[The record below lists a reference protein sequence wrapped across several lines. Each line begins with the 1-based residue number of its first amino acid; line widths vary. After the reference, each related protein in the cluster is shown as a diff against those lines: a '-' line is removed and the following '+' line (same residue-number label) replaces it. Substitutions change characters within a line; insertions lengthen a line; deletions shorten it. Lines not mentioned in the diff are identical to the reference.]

1 MCSFQPV
8 RAVQVCAVKKQLTK
22 GHGIATMK
30 ISPRTKK
37 TTEGKVCFSVKGLTP
52 KLIKAATG
60 AATLFEAL
68 KKLALEA
75 FLFLLLVRELLRL
88 LKQ

>member
-1 MCSFQPV
+1 M
-8 RAVQVCAVKKQLTK
+8 RVQM
-22 GHGIATMK
+22 H
-30 ISPRTKK
+30 
-37 TTEGKVCFSVKGLTP
+37 
-52 KLIKAATG
+52 KLIKAASG
-60 AATLFEAL
+60 AAALFEAL

>member
-1 MCSFQPV
+1 
-8 RAVQVCAVKKQLTK
+8 VQ
-22 GHGIATMK
+22 
-30 ISPRTKK
+30 R
-37 TTEGKVCFSVKGLTP
+37 LTP
-52 KLIKAATG
+52 KLIKAAAS
-60 AATLFEAL
+60 AAALFEAL